1 MLRAV
6 SLLLLSLSAL
16 FAQNRVSPEM
26 MYHRVWAVVPLIGKG
41 TADDPRRPMFAP
53 SPSEIAEKMKR
64 GDRSGVISY
73 SMQLSDDGKSA
84 LVEFVGATP
93 TELKVIVNS
102 KAAGV
107 TAFER
112 GTATKG
118 QIETEFRKYKAGI
131 SLDSLGGRATQ

>member
-6 SLLLLSLSAL
+6 AILLLSLSAL

-26 MYHRVWAVVPLIGKG
+26 MYHRVWAIVPLVGKG

-53 SPSEIAEKMKR
+53 SPGEIAEKIKN

-84 LVEFVGATP
+84 LVEFVGAAP
-93 TELKVIVNS
+93 TDLKFIVNS

-118 QIETEFRKYKAGI
+118 QIETEFRRYKAGI
-131 SLDSLGGRATQ
+131 TLDSLGGRRAQ